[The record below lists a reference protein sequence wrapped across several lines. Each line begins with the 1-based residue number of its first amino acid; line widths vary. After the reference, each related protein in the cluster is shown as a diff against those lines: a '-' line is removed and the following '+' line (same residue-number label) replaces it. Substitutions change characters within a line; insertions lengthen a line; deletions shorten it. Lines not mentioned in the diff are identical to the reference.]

1 MEESNTQNAIRL
13 TDWLVLAF
21 VVVVM
26 GLLITDLGTN
36 VMDILN
42 RSRESVRSNS
52 VPADVWLPDTHL

>member
-1 MEESNTQNAIRL
+1 V
-13 TDWLVLAF
+13 VL
-21 VVVVM
+21 M